1 MATREIQISPGDTLS
16 QLAIQH
22 GTTISQLMQANPQIT
37 DPDFIRAGDA
47 LTLPGQAPDPVQPRT
62 PDQVIQQPTQPFQ
75 LPDIDPD
82 ATPAFEAAQRVMD
95 ATPETMLAQFEAQRM
110 QQVERDRAQRDELTD
125 ERRRLAGEQARVI
138 EDAPSRE
145 VMVREEQERLGVP
158 QLLEE
163 QKIALEEIR
172 GLRQQAINL
181 EEQKAE
187 ALATSEGRKAPIGFI
202 RGEQARVAE
211 TFDRRIAT
219 VSARMGAETA
229 TLEATQGM
237 VSQARAL
244 VSDVV
249 EAATF
254 DTQMELQRI
263 QGFREVNQQELA
275 ELDQSIQRDLENS
288 QRFWEQQLA
297 QEQQEKTQVMNLM
310 IDNPRAGI
318 TINDSLEKASE
329 KASIA
334 GATDQINELAL
345 KAIEAGA
352 THDLVRSIRESGTVG
367 EATEKMA
374 RGGLFKKAPTP
385 DGVTINEALSS
396 AENVVNR
403 IVSDQSVTDTERR
416 EQLAAVQRRLLA
428 DFGEDSTARASINA
442 FFNTLDQ
449 RDESLSQVDI
459 LTRNLFS
466 GMIGDQARPE
476 AQTQDPGII
485 RRIMMGAPFVGE
497 FFRP

>member
-22 GTTISQLMQANPQIT
+22 GTTISQLMQTNPQIT

-47 LTLPGQAPDPVQPRT
+47 LTLPGQAPDSVQPRT

-145 VMVREEQERLGVP
+145 AMVREEQERLGVP

-172 GLRQQAINL
+172 GLRQQAVNL

-229 TLEATQGM
+229 ALEATQGM

-254 DTQMELQRI
+254 DTQMELKRI

-297 QEQQEKTQVMNLM
+297 QEQEEKTQAMKLM

-329 KASIA
+329 KASVQMGIREVEQVA
-334 GATDQINELAL
+334 QAAL
-345 KAIEAGA
+345 KAGA
-352 THDLVRSIRESGTVG
+352 SKDLVDRIRNADSPGKAMSIMAGSGVAMDTGNDDSVIQ
-367 EATEKMA
+367 
-374 RGGLFKKAPTP
+374 LTP
-385 DGVTINEALSS
+385 NNRRNLAGIGFSTDEIQDIEF
-396 AENVVNR
+396 VVNSSGIR
-403 IVSDQSVTDTERR
+403 PLLETLVSDDSYTI
-416 EQLAAVQRRLLA
+416 EQATRVAQVFDAMQV
-428 DFGEDSTARASINA
+428 
-442 FFNTLDQ
+442 LDQ
-449 RDESLSQVDI
+449 VEQELSPVEEKSKSWWQ
-459 LTRNLFS
+459 FWK
-466 GMIGDQARPE
+466 
-476 AQTQDPGII
+476 
-485 RRIMMGAPFVGE
+485 
-497 FFRP
+497 